1 MGVGE
6 IIALAVLGFI
16 LLLILTRV
24 FARPL
29 ALIVKLLINTLLGF
43 LGLGGINLL
52 TPYIG
57 LHIPL
62 NFLSALTVGILGVP
76 GILLLLVFQW
86 IF

>member
-16 LLLILTRV
+16 LLLILLRV
-24 FARPL
+24 FAKPL
-29 ALIVKLLINTLLGF
+29 AFVVRLLLNTVLGF
-43 LGLGGINLL
+43 LALGGINLL

-57 LHIPL
+57 VHIPL
-62 NFLSALTVGILGVP
+62 HFLSALTVGILGVP
-76 GILLLLVFQW
+76 GLLLLLVFQW